1 MSIAY
6 LRSLSRMHETLERE
20 IAREARHRDSDQLHL
35 QRLKKLKLSIKDRM
49 AQVMRTRPA
58 ASTRDG

>member
-6 LRSLSRMHETLERE
+6 LRSLGRMHETLERE
-20 IAREARHRDSDQLHL
+20 IAREMRSRDTDQLHL

-49 AQVMRTRPA
+49 AQLMRARPA
-58 ASTRDG
+58 ASTREG

>member
-6 LRSLSRMHETLERE
+6 LRSLNRMHETLERE
-20 IAREARHRDSDQLHL
+20 IARELRLRDTDQLHV

-49 AQVMRTRPA
+49 AQLMRARQPA
-58 ASTRDG
+58 PARS

>member
-20 IAREARHRDSDQLHL
+20 IAREARAPDSDTLHL
-35 QRLKKLKLSIKDRM
+35 TRLKKLKLSIKDRI
-49 AQVMRTRPA
+49 AKLRREQLTDTAR
-58 ASTRDG
+58 G